1 MSTRKNS
8 KLIKKK
14 IISKTNTVHNDE
26 SVDGSIDSV
35 DTKII
40 QSSFNAS
47 KNADKKELGTMID
60 NLDIKLQK
68 EGSSMSD
75 EERSKLSNLI
85 SKLKK
90 EYLDTSISI
99 ANEER
104 DLQNKNILE
113 VKRLSEEH
121 LLEIISLN
129 IEPGK
134 KLSEDPAFVCWYE
147 SKKLWLRKSKEAIPA
162 VDTSKDIFKVGNR
175 GNKPLPKNLKKNM
188 DGRL

>member
-8 KLIKKK
+8 KPIKKK
-14 IISKTNTVHNDE
+14 LIGRSKLNDDSKHDEERYTN
-26 SVDGSIDSV
+26 DS
-35 DTKII
+35 KII

-47 KNADKKELGTMID
+47 KNADKKELGSMID
-60 NLDIKLQK
+60 GLDIKLQK
-68 EGSSMSD
+68 EGSTMS
-75 EERSKLSNLI
+75 EQERTTLRELI

-90 EYLDTSISI
+90 EYLDTSINI

-104 DLQNKNILE
+104 DIQNKNMLE

-147 SKKLWLRKSKEAIPA
+147 SKKLWLRKSKEAMPVLDA
-162 VDTSKDIFKVGNR
+162 SKDIFKVGNR

>member
-8 KLIKKK
+8 KFVKKK
-14 IISKTNTVHNDE
+14 LIGRSKLKDDSEQENETN
-26 SVDGSIDSV
+26 DS
-35 DTKII
+35 KII

-47 KNADKKELGTMID
+47 KNADKKELGSMID
-60 NLDIKLQK
+60 GLNIKLQR
-68 EGSSMSD
+68 EGSTMN
-75 EERSKLSNLI
+75 EQERTKLSELI

-90 EYLDTSISI
+90 EYLDTSINI

-104 DLQNKNILE
+104 SLQNKNILE

-147 SKKLWLRKSKEAIPA
+147 SKKLWLRKSKETIP
-162 VDTSKDIFKVGNR
+162 VLESSKDIFKVGNR
-175 GNKPLPKNLKKNM
+175 GNKPLPKNFKRTM